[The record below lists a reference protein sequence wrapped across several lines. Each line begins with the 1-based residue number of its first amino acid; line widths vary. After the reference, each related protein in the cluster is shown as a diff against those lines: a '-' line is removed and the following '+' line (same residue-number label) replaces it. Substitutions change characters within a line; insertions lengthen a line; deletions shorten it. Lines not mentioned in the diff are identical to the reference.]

1 MTPPAISAASV
12 PTAPSRAATISG
24 RVLTGLAVAFLLF
37 NAIFKLTQAGAV
49 AESENGLGFTAADI
63 LVLGFMEV
71 ALLVVYLV
79 PRTALLG
86 AVLWTGYLGGAVA
99 IHFRLH
105 NPLLSHTLFP
115 TYVGA
120 MLWGGL
126 WLRDLRVRQLFPFP
140 R

>member
-1 MTPPAISAASV
+1 MTSPAISAAFSRA
-12 PTAPSRAATISG
+12 APSRTAVISG
-24 RVLTGLAVAFLLF
+24 RIITGLAVAFLVF
-37 NAIFKLTQAGAV
+37 NAVFKLTQAGAV
-49 AESENGLGFTAADI
+49 SESENSLGFTAADI
-63 LVLGFMEV
+63 MVLGFMEV

-105 NPLLSHTLFP
+105 NPLFSHTLFP

-126 WLRDLRVRQLFPFP
+126 WLRDLRVRQLLPFP

>member
-1 MTPPAISAASV
+1 MTSPAVSAAFS
-12 PTAPSRAATISG
+12 PAAPSRAATITG
-24 RVLTGLAVAFLLF
+24 RIVTGLAVAFLLF
-37 NAIFKLTQAGAV
+37 NAVFKLTQAGAV
-49 AESENGLGFTAADI
+49 AESENGLGFTAGDI
-63 LVLGFMEV
+63 LLLGFMEV
-71 ALLVVYLV
+71 TLLVVYLV

-105 NPLLSHTLFP
+105 NPLFSHTLFP
-115 TYVGA
+115 VYVGA

-126 WLRDLRVRQLFPFP
+126 WLRDVRVRQLLPFP